1 MLNWYM
7 RKVGIQIQ
15 HTFNIILVSEFLL
28 TFKKKYGYTQGGF
41 YYHGLIFLAHQF
53 VLHSVIVCSLNM
65 QMEIFYK
72 WFVGLR
78 CCGVCWDH
86 GANSR
91 SNWGIGCLVSQS
103 IIYGYHG
110 DCWSPILN
118 TCRCM
123 GDLFST
129 FGGAQNILLHPL
141 TNGQSKEENM
151 FLWFMAI
158 FCGGICMLNM
168 VFFRLQWNAQPM
180 AKVLV
185 LTSNKVTLVIINPLI
200 FAWQVIHAS

>member
-1 MLNWYM
+1 M

-65 QMEIFYK
+65 QMEVFYK

-91 SNWGIGCLVSQS
+91 SN
-103 IIYGYHG
+103 
-110 DCWSPILN
+110 
-118 TCRCM
+118 
-123 GDLFST
+123 
-129 FGGAQNILLHPL
+129 
-141 TNGQSKEENM
+141 
-151 FLWFMAI
+151 
-158 FCGGICMLNM
+158 
-168 VFFRLQWNAQPM
+168 
-180 AKVLV
+180 
-185 LTSNKVTLVIINPLI
+185 
-200 FAWQVIHAS
+200 